1 MALTLDES
9 DPCGTVASLR
19 SIYANIVAGLARQE
33 VSFRAGPN
41 GVERRVVYGKADAG
55 ALLRLI
61 GDYEAKCKLTQG
73 GRPRRFGLRAGG
85 RM

>member
-1 MALTLDES
+1 MALTIDES
-9 DPCGTVASLR
+9 DPCATAAALR
-19 SIYANIVAGLARQE
+19 TIYANVVAGLARQ
-33 VSFRAGPN
+33 VVMFRAGPN
-41 GVERRVVYGKADAG
+41 GVERRVEYGKADAG